1 MDPDQNAIKSL
12 VLSNIWGTKENQLIW
27 KIMKWAKFSYNV
39 LYGME
44 NIFQLSLQRPKILN
58 FWIPKWDTITEDVDS
73 EYH

>member
-39 LYGME
+39 LYCME
-44 NIFQLSLQRPKILN
+44 KYISVKFAK
-58 FWIPKWDTITEDVDS
+58 T
-73 EYH
+73 